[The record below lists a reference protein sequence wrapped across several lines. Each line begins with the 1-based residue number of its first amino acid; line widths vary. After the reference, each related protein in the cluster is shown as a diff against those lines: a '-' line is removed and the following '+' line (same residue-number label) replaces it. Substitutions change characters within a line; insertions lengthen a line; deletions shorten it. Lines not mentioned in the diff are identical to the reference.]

1 MKRTVVFLLAC
12 VMVLGSCRDFFGRK
26 VRGNGNIKTESRTV
40 DAFNGVRVSGAID
53 IYVRQDSV
61 RSVRVEADENLQQYV
76 EVGTDGNMLEIHPR
90 SGVNLRPTRSIR
102 VYVGGPDLSRFNA
115 SGACDI
121 ISENKITSPGNLK
134 VSLSGACDTKLEI
147 NAPDVEVSVSGAGSV
162 TLKGETRNLR
172 VDGSGSTDIKC
183 FDLMAENVNVDIS
196 GAGNAEVFASVKLDV
211 DVSGAAD
218 VRYKGNATVNQ
229 RISGAGTVRKKE

>member
-1 MKRTVVFLLAC
+1 MKRTVVLLL
-12 VMVLGSCRDFFGRK
+12 VSMMVLGSCQDFFGRK
-26 VRGNGNIKTESRTV
+26 IRGNGHIKTESRTT

-53 IYVRQDSV
+53 VYVRQDSI
-61 RSVRVEADENLQQYV
+61 RAVRVEADENLQQYV

-90 SGVNLRPTRSIR
+90 HGINLRPTRSIR
-102 VYVGGPDLSRFNA
+102 VYVSGPDLSRFNA

-121 ISENKITSPGNLK
+121 IGENKITSPGDLR
-134 VSLSGACDTKLEI
+134 VSLSGACDAKLEI
-147 NAPDVEVSVSGAGSV
+147 NAPRADISISGAGSV
-162 TLKGETRNLR
+162 TLKGETRDLR

-183 FDLMAENVNVDIS
+183 FELMAENVNVDIS

-211 DVSGAAD
+211 EVSGAAD

-229 RISGAGTVRKKE
+229 RVSGAGSVKKKE